1 MLFSFTSSR
10 AKGNLLKKKYVQ
22 KKHFVSEEENNCEE
36 EINSKPQD
44 RISNI
49 DWYGYECKPMVI
61 FAETFCL
68 LLRLKSWS
76 ARGVSWTTARL

>member
-1 MLFSFTSSR
+1 MSSG

-49 DWYGYECKPMVI
+49 DWCGLSVNQ
-61 FAETFCL
+61 
-68 LLRLKSWS
+68 W
-76 ARGVSWTTARL
+76 

>member
-10 AKGNLLKKKYVQ
+10 AKGNLFQKKYVQ

-44 RISNI
+44 RTLISIGADMSVNQ
-49 DWYGYECKPMVI
+49 W
-61 FAETFCL
+61 
-68 LLRLKSWS
+68 
-76 ARGVSWTTARL
+76 

>member
-44 RISNI
+44 RTLISIGADMSVNQ
-49 DWYGYECKPMVI
+49 W
-61 FAETFCL
+61 
-68 LLRLKSWS
+68 
-76 ARGVSWTTARL
+76 

>member
-1 MLFSFTSSR
+1 MSSG

-44 RISNI
+44 RISNNI
-49 DWYGYECKPMVI
+49 DWCGYECKPMVI
-61 FAETFCL
+61 FAESFCL
-68 LLRLKSWS
+68 FLLLKSHLG
-76 ARGVSWTTARL
+76 ASWKTTRL